1 MRIVYLERGGRGGML
16 RGVRLFGQG
25 VDTRCPDPKPDH
37 EGVQSAAGWVAD
49 QLASTRAAGAVEWVC
64 LDSDGGVCSWVSSP
78 SHDPT
83 ALAAIARM
91 GSLAHDSGQGVA
103 DSETTPAGHGP
114 IPFFAGDE
122 LESSVQRLAH
132 PKSDRTD
139 HAQPKPATQSTT
151 GPSGHGATPDR
162 LPVLAVV
169 DAPARV
175 FLDALDARGVRI
187 GSTLSL
193 WHALAQAWDPS
204 SPLAR
209 AASRPERTVATSH
222 AATAVVLVDPAHP
235 SGGRLVWC
243 WSEDGRVLAA
253 GSQRL
258 RTHDAG
264 VTLSAGDG
272 ARLAAEFLAWSLQLG
287 RSPQRVLCV
296 LPENQP
302 GAREFGE
309 ALAATIQSVDALA
322 HPDPIGATFARLV
335 SAIEATPDAAPLEP
349 GMALMDL
356 SNRPGRSHR
365 TMYMWGAAALTLLA
379 IFLGVVGWFLRD
391 TARDAR
397 HAADR
402 WKIVAQDTV
411 GTVRPNIFGRLD
423 PPKTILADEIAAR
436 RKELFRPDRAEPAM
450 PVLDELSTL
459 SLILG
464 SNDYSLESVDLNSSD
479 VARFVVRA
487 DSLAKAEDLQIALT
501 AISGSHVASWNPRFE
516 DKSEGGKDKYVRAQF
531 LGTWKREAPK
541 GTTP

>member
-25 VDTRCPDPKPDH
+25 VDARCPDTKPDH
-37 EGVQSAAGWVAD
+37 EGVLLAAGWVAD
-49 QLASTRAAGAVEWVC
+49 QLASTRAAGVVEWVC
-64 LDSDGGVCSWVSSP
+64 LDSDGGVCSWVTSP
-78 SHDPT
+78 AHDPT
-83 ALAAIARM
+83 ALAAVARM
-91 GSLAHDSGQGVA
+91 GSLAHDTGQSVA
-103 DSETTPAGHGP
+103 DSETAPVGHGP
-114 IPFFAGDE
+114 IPFFAGDA

-132 PKSDRTD
+132 PKADRPEQASTK
-139 HAQPKPATQSTT
+139 HAPKTP
-151 GPSGHGATPDR
+151 TPDR

-193 WHALAQAWDPS
+193 WHAVAQAWDPS

-209 AASRPERTVATSH
+209 AAARGERVVASSD
-222 AATAVVLVDPAHP
+222 AASAVVLVDPAHP
-235 SGGRLVWC
+235 AGGRLVWC
-243 WSEDGRVLAA
+243 WSHEGRVLAA

-264 VTLSAGDG
+264 VTLAKAEGS
-272 ARLAAEFLAWSLQLG
+272 RLAAEFLAWSLQLG
-287 RSPQRVLCV
+287 RTPQRVVCV
-296 LPENQP
+296 LPEDQP

-309 ALAATIQSVDALA
+309 ALAATFPNVDAVA
-322 HPDPIGATFARLV
+322 HPDPIGATFARLA
-335 SAIEATPDAAPLEP
+335 SAIESTPDAAPLEP
-349 GMALMDL
+349 GMALMEL

-365 TMYMWGAAALTLLA
+365 TMYMWGAAALALLA

-402 WKIVAQDTV
+402 WKIVAQEKV
-411 GTVRPNIFGRLD
+411 ATVRPNVFGRLD
-423 PPKTILADEIAAR
+423 PPKKILADEIAAR

-464 SNDYSLESVDLNSSD
+464 SNDYTLESVDLSSSD

-487 DSLAKAEDLQIALT
+487 DTLAKAEDLQIALT

-516 DKSEGGKDKYVRAQF
+516 DKGEAGKDKYVRAQF
-531 LGTWKREAPK
+531 LGTWRREAPK
-541 GTTP
+541 EGTP